1 MFGFKK
7 NKSTYDY
14 MIVGLG
20 NPGLKY
26 ENTRHN
32 IGFMCLD
39 KIAEKN
45 NTIINKMKQK
55 AYIADVR
62 INDNRCLLVKP
73 QTFMN
78 LSGEAVVPLMK
89 FYKLEPENVIIIFD
103 DVSFD
108 VGKIRIKRNGSH
120 GGHNGMRNIIELSGT
135 DAFPRVKVGVGK
147 KPHPE
152 YDLADWVLSKFKN
165 EDFETLDKTIDRV
178 AKAIDCIIKNGI
190 DTAMNRYSK

>member
-7 NKSTYDY
+7 NKSTYDF

-20 NPGLKY
+20 YPGLKY

-120 GGHNGMRNIIELSGT
+120 GGHNGMRYIIELSGT
-135 DAFPRVKVGVGK
+135 DAFPSVKVGVGK

>member
-26 ENTRHN
+26 ENTKHN

-89 FYKLEPENVIIIFD
+89 FYKIEPENVIIIFD